1 MKRIIRSTL
10 SLLLLMGILTS
21 SLLAAHAEGI
31 EPRYTGIS
39 SLSACIDI
47 SSSGGAECNGTVMVR
62 DGYTADLTISLKQDG
77 TTIKSWTESD
87 GTGLMSLTRTY
98 YVPTGH
104 EYYVKTSVTV
114 YNSDGKIVEVQSQDS
129 LHQVY

>member
-21 SLLAAHAEGI
+21 SLLTAHAEDI

-39 SLSACIDI
+39 GLSSSIDI
-47 SSSGGAECNGTVMVR
+47 SSSGGAECSGTVTVR
-62 DGYTADLTISLKQDG
+62 SGYTADLTVSLKQDG
-77 TTIKSWTESD
+77 TTIKSWTE
-87 GTGLMSLTRTY
+87 TGLTGIAGISHIY

-114 YNSDGKIVEVQSQDS
+114 YNSDGKIVEVQSTNS
-129 LHQVY
+129 GSQVY

>member
-1 MKRIIRSTL
+1 MKKIIRSTL

-39 SLSACIDI
+39 SLSSSLNI
-47 SSSGGAECNGTVMVR
+47 SSTGAAKCNGNVTVR
-62 DGYTADLTISLKQDG
+62 NGYTADLTVSLKQDG
-77 TTIKSWTESD
+77 TTIKSWSESD
-87 GTGLMSLTRTY
+87 LTGIAGITHTY
-98 YVPTGH
+98 YVASGH
-104 EYYVKTSVTV
+104 EYIVKTSVTV

-129 LHQVY
+129 LSQNY